1 MADKEKPALANP
13 KLPNLT
19 NGRNTAWNSSSE
31 SEKPKEIPIAARLKG
46 EGRGGMHLVPEEC
59 FTQKPDFPLAV
70 VMWLRVGEEYANLTG
85 LSLFIGPGPAAYKLP
100 STIGMNAKTMKRA
113 PAYSFGI
120 KLRYEQPNPHETP
133 GPNVFFPQTTRVG
146 RSQGPAF
153 SLQGG
158 YKKESKDANV
168 PHLMET
174 ADADTPGPGKYN
186 PAYIPSREPKA
197 PAYSIGG
204 RRPTERPNDNPGP
217 AEYAVAP
224 TLGVHPAIT
233 IRAAAAYTIKPPRPV
248 KLESVSPGPAAYSP
262 LDPSKIK
269 TASPAYSLGSRPRG
283 DSESPFGGA
292 GEVFES
298 QTAAGNALRTV
309 TPGPG
314 QCKYQNAPFVQPDI
328 ILIA

>member
-1 MADKEKPALANP
+1 MADKDKPAPANP
-13 KLPNLT
+13 KLPNLS
-19 NGRNTAWNSSSE
+19 NGRNAAWSSSSE

-46 EGRGGMHLVPEEC
+46 
-59 FTQKPDFPLAV
+59 
-70 VMWLRVGEEYANLTG
+70 
-85 LSLFIGPGPAAYKLP
+85 PGPAAYKLP
-100 STIGMNAKTMKRA
+100 STIGINAKTMKRA

-158 YKKESKDANV
+158 YKKARKDGMDN
-168 PHLMET
+168 LT
-174 ADADTPGPGKYN
+174 DADTPGPGKYN

-269 TASPAYSLGSRPRG
+269 TAAPAYSLGSRPRG
-283 DSESPFGGA
+283 DSDGPFGGA
-292 GEVFES
+292 GEILEG
-298 QTAAGNALRTV
+298 QTAAGNALHTV

-314 QCKYQNAPFVQPDI
+314 QYTPDVKFSKSAKPQFSFRCKHSEYELFVPDTVDGEYI
-328 ILIA
+328 F